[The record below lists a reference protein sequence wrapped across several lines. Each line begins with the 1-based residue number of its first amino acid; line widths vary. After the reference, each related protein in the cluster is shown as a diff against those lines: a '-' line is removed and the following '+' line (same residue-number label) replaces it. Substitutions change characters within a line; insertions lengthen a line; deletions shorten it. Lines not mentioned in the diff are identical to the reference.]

1 MTSLSCMADMWL
13 FDALDE
19 KEKAEVRR
27 LFQRPEYLKNE
38 FLFNEG
44 EPANS
49 VFIVTKGR
57 VKLIKTSESG
67 KEIVLGY
74 LTANQLFGEEVLFD
88 DCLRSFAAVA
98 VEDTRLCACYKHSF
112 ENLLAQ
118 NSQLS
123 LKVIKSLGDKIRRIT
138 EQLADVAIY
147 DTRSSLS
154 RTLARLAKEHGQETS
169 EGMKLNFRLTHDDL
183 GALVGASRVMIT
195 NVMRSLKLAGVVKD
209 DIDHRLVISRWF
221 LNEPLPEEAPLAAGS
236 AARCECF
243 RLQ

>member
-19 KEKAEVRR
+19 KEKADIRR

-38 FLFNEG
+38 YLFNEG

-57 VKLIKTSESG
+57 VKLIKTSEDG
-67 KEIVLGY
+67 REIVLGY
-74 LTANQLFGEEVLFD
+74 LTANQMFGEEVLFD
-88 DCLRSFAAVA
+88 ESRRSFAAIA
-98 VEDTRLCACYKHSF
+98 VEDTRLCACYKSSF
-112 ENLLAQ
+112 ETLLAQ

-147 DTRSSLS
+147 DTRSSLC
-154 RTLARLAKEHGQETS
+154 RTLARLAKEHGRETS
-169 EGMKLNFRLTHDDL
+169 DGMKLNFRLTHDDL

-195 NVMRSLKLAGVVKD
+195 NVMRSLKLAGIVKD

-221 LNEPLPEEAPLAAGS
+221 LNEPLPEEIPVTPGLPGD
-236 AARCECF
+236 CECF
-243 RLQ
+243 QVK